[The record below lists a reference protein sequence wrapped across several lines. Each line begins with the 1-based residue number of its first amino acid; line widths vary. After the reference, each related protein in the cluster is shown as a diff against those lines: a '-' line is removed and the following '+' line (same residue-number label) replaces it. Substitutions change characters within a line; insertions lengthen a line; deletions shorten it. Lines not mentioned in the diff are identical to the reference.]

1 MLTKEQQAELDR
13 RVQKALYLQRTLSSL
28 LDDAERQIKAM
39 REDIA
44 HGSNPRYH
52 GHLLSSVLQANEIA
66 IRILALCE

>member
-13 RVQKALYLQRTLSSL
+13 RAQQALCLQRTLSGQ

-44 HGSNPRYH
+44 GGCNPRYH
-52 GHLLSSVLQANEIA
+52 GHLLSAVLQANETA